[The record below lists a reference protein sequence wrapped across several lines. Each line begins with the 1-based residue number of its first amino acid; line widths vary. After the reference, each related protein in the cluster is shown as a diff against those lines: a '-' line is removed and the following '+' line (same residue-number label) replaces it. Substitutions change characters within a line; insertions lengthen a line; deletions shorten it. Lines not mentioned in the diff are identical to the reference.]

1 MAMSIGQRIV
11 HMRKQKNWNQRELA
25 EKLEISPRQ
34 LVRWELDQVQIRPKS
49 IAKLAKALET
59 TPENL
64 IAAPSN
70 GAKRI
75 EDEELRELLDY
86 IPELEPRRL
95 DALKMML
102 KDIITCDQFN
112 RFRSRQGRQAL
123 G

>member
-1 MAMSIGQRIV
+1 MSIGQRIV
-11 HMRKQKNWNQRELA
+11 HLRKQKNWSQRDLA
-25 EKLEISPRQ
+25 EKLGISARQ
-34 LVRWELDQVQIRPKS
+34 LVRWELNQVEPRPKS
-49 IAKLAKALET
+49 IESLAEVLGT
-59 TPENL
+59 TPEEL
-64 IAAPSN
+64 VTAPVSL
-70 GAKRI
+70 GTKKI
-75 EDEELRELLDY
+75 EDEELQELLDY